1 MDTFRRTIEQEIY
14 VVKSLHK
21 LLLGRP
27 AIRDL
32 NLLNRFDP
40 INAFGETA

>member
-1 MDTFRRTIEQEIY
+1 MGHLEKNKFTTEQEIY

-21 LLLGRP
+21 LLPGRP

-32 NLLNRFDP
+32 NVL
-40 INAFGETA
+40 AE